1 MKILR
6 RNHTPR
12 YTAADWNAW
21 NQARALEE
29 LGELTA
35 QWLEGTM
42 PYQPM
47 YGGGPAPETQ
57 TLIPYLA
64 AYNRAGFLTNNS
76 QPGTTP
82 HDGWAQRA
90 WVHGFCAAETAD
102 QIEAAILDTDLIV
115 GSTAPGGDNHT
126 RICVTMHNRQPH
138 TIAGAIDAG
147 YLIEQ
152 YRRDIP
158 GALPT
163 LTGAWQI
170 EVIDPQWGRNSLL
183 WDRLARALNVP
194 SELKE
199 FAA

>member
-1 MKILR
+1 MKTLR
-6 RNHTPR
+6 RNRPPR
-12 YTAADWNAW
+12 YTAADWAAW

-35 QWLEGTM
+35 AWLEGAM
-42 PYQPM
+42 PYQPT
-47 YGGGPAPETQ
+47 YGGGPAPETRP
-57 TLIPYLA
+57 LISHLA

-76 QPGTTP
+76 QPGTP
-82 HDGWAQRA
+82 LNNGWGQRA
-90 WVHGFCAAETAD
+90 WVHGFCTAETAD
-102 QIEAAILDTDLIV
+102 AIESAVLDTELIV

-126 RICVTMHNRQPH
+126 RICVTMSGRQPY
-138 TIAGAIDAG
+138 TIAGAMDTS

-163 LTGAWQI
+163 LTAAWQI

-183 WDRLARALNVP
+183 WERVARALNVP
-194 SELKE
+194 FELKE
-199 FAA
+199 FTA